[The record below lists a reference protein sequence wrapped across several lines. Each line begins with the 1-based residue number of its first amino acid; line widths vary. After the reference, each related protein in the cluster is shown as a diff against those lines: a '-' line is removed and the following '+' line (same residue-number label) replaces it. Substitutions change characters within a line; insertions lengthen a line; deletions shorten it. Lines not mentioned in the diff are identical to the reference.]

1 MAKHR
6 ISDAEILAQLPAA
19 EARARRSLRT
29 MPHAAAARYERQKRV
44 LRVELTNG
52 SSFSLPVSMVPEL
65 SKATDAA
72 LAEVEVGAAG
82 LGLHWERLD
91 VDLSVA
97 GLARLVLGTRT
108 LLQAAGAAGGLSRS
122 SAKAEAARVNGRKGG
137 RPSAVRARG
146 SRRD

>member
-6 ISDAEILAQLPAA
+6 ISDTELLAQAPAA

-29 MPHAAAARYERQKRV
+29 MPHAAAARYERTKRI

-52 SSFSLPVSMVPEL
+52 TGFSLPISLVPEL
-65 SKATDAA
+65 SKAPDAA

-97 GLARLVLGTRT
+97 GLARLVLGAHT
-108 LLQAAGAAGGLSRS
+108 LLRAAGAAGGSSRS
-122 SAKAEAARVNGRKGG
+122 GAKAEAARANGRKGG
-137 RPSAVRARG
+137 RPRATRP
-146 SRRD
+146 R

>member
-6 ISDAEILAQLPAA
+6 LSDAEVLAQVPAA
-19 EARARRSLRT
+19 EARARRSLRSK
-29 MPHAAAARYERQKRV
+29 PHAAAARYERHKRR

-52 SSFSLPVSMVPEL
+52 TSFSLPVSLVPEL
-65 SKATDAA
+65 SKASDAA

-82 LGLHWERLD
+82 IGLHWERLD

-97 GLARLVLGTRT
+97 GLARFVLGTQA

-122 SAKAEAARVNGRKGG
+122 SAKAEAARANGRKGG
-137 RPSAVRARG
+137 RPRSARPHGSVR
-146 SRRD
+146 D